1 MSLSGSRIRII
12 TCITQIWLL
21 MLVPSVKTIFAETL
35 SNEAQISILTV
46 DSGKEIWTVFGHT
59 AIRIHDP
66 INNIDEV
73 YNYGTFDF
81 DQNRFYL
88 KFLRGNLIYY
98 LSRDSFDHFL
108 KTYKNQRGEKVTDTQ
123 WHNIVIWG
131 GLADV
136 AEKYLKKGKQI
147 AIEGRLETNAYD
159 DNEGKR
165 RFFTQVNVNDLVMLG
180 KESN

>member
-1 MSLSGSRIRII
+1 MKSLRN
-12 TCITQIWLL
+12 
-21 MLVPSVKTIFAETL
+21 SVQLI
-35 SNEAQISILTV
+35 
-46 DSGKEIWTVFGHT
+46 
-59 AIRIHDP
+59 
-66 INNIDEV
+66 
-73 YNYGTFDF
+73 
-81 DQNRFYL
+81 
-88 KFLRGNLIYY
+88 GNLGMDPEVKQVSNGNKMARFS
-98 LSRDSFDHFL
+98 LATTE
-108 KTYKNQRGEKVTDTQ
+108 TYKNQRGEKVTDTQ
-123 WHNIVIWG
+123 WHNIIIWG